1 MPQVSKKQNP
11 VQVEDRNNRYFL
23 PMQSGLYSN
32 MMLVLVNNN

>member
-11 VQVEDRNNRYFL
+11 VQVEDRNNRYL